1 MNIPRPREATVN
13 DMKSL
18 EQQGASAFV
27 RSHDIN
33 IAAIR
38 QNSNPRCGKCGLSNE
53 KSAQLK
59 VQGAESVT
67 SETAGNRCAEINKHR
82 IGKPSLHFGSSLGAG
97 CHRPRQAGT
106 RYTQL
111 KRQIHSY
118 ELFFE
123 TIHVES
129 SNATP
134 VKDDAFG
141 KLQVKLPDVNNP
153 NPVLKV
159 KVDTGAQENILPL
172 RIYRNMFLHHVD
184 ENGLPTSNQTDCI
197 QWHPNTPAWS
207 MFYQVLL

>member
-1 MNIPRPREATVN
+1 MDIARTREATVN

-18 EQQGASAFV
+18 EQQGASASV

-33 IAAIR
+33 IAAMR
-38 QNSNPRCGKCGLSNE
+38 QNSNPRCGKCGLSHE

-67 SETAGNRCAEINKHR
+67 SGTTGNKCAKINKHR
-82 IGKPSLHFGSSLGAG
+82 IGEPSLHFGSSLGAG

-118 ELFFE
+118 ELFSD
-123 TIHVES
+123 TIS
-129 SNATP
+129 SNVTP
-134 VKDDAFG
+134 VKDDALA
-141 KLQVKLPDVNNP
+141 KVEVKLPNVNNP

-172 RIYRNMFLHHVD
+172 RIYWNMFLHHVD
-184 ENGLPTSNQTDCI
+184 ENGLPTSDQTDCI
-197 QWHPNTPAWS
+197 HWHPNTPAWS
-207 MFYQVLL
+207 MFYQVLLW